1 MFRLIFAPRFQSD
14 SASSHSSETITNT
27 GGVDNT
33 NGEAENAVE
42 NMYESVVSRPRNSSE
57 ILDNHVR
64 RTGNNNNAPDLPPK
78 QLRKLKSRSSAMD
91 LVHNNARNGRRTMWT
106 ELPEVIES
114 GILASTTLNEKKL
127 QEALF
132 EVVSSEASYLKSL
145 NVLISHFVQ
154 SPKLI
159 GKVNSF
165 LNFKRSLTQFFV
177 GDTSVISKRDYRILF
192 SDVIAVRQCSEKF
205 LEDLE
210 KRWQDSVLL
219 TGITPIV
226 KEHAKEN
233 FQVYVKYCSNQVYQD
248 RILKKLT

>member
-1 MFRLIFAPRFQSD
+1 MFRLIFVPRFQSD

-27 GGVDNT
+27 AGVDNT
-33 NGEAENAVE
+33 NGETENAVE

-64 RTGNNNNAPDLPPK
+64 RAGNNNNAPDLPPK

-159 GKVNSF
+159 GKVNCFFYF
-165 LNFKRSLTQFFV
+165 LFE
-177 GDTSVISKRDYRILF
+177 
-192 SDVIAVRQCSEKF
+192 A
-205 LEDLE
+205 
-210 KRWQDSVLL
+210 
-219 TGITPIV
+219 
-226 KEHAKEN
+226 
-233 FQVYVKYCSNQVYQD
+233 
-248 RILKKLT
+248 